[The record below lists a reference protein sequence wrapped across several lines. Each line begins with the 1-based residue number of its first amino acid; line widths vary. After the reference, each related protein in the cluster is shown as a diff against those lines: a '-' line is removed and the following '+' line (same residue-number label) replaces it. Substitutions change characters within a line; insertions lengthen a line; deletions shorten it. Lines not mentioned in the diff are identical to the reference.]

1 MLDSDAF
8 PNGDLKSRKYKK
20 FIPRIVENLGI
31 TKHYRNT
38 LIFII
43 LPIFVEN
50 LNELIE
56 RVPFQV
62 NKCEFCRLYFNK
74 TSFKTFILTKVF
86 LC

>member
-1 MLDSDAF
+1 MTLT
-8 PNGDLKSRKYKK
+8 NGVFNSGGYEK
-20 FIPRIVENLGI
+20 FTREIVEKLGL
-31 TKHYRNT
+31 TKHAINT

-43 LPIFVEN
+43 LAIFVEN

-56 RVPFQV
+56 SVLFPL
-62 NKCEFCRLYFNK
+62 NKNEFCRLYFNK